1 LLLDYYSGKK
11 IVITAGP
18 TYEKIDPVRFIGN
31 YSTGKMGYAIAEEL
45 ANLGAEVHLVSGPVH
60 IKTQNPNII
69 LYKVESALEMLDV
82 CTKLFIDCDLAIMAA
97 AVADYRPETCEGS
110 KIKKSSDELVLKLVK
125 NPDILAS
132 LGSSKKPGQL
142 LIGFALETNN
152 ELANAKEKLLRKNAD
167 AIVLNSLNDNGAGF
181 SHQTNKI
188 TIILQKD
195 IIFEYP
201 LKDKQL
207 VAKDI
212 ITCISENL
220 KN

>member
-1 LLLDYYSGKK
+1 LLIDYYSGKK
-11 IVITAGP
+11 ILITAGP

-45 ANLGAEVHLVSGPVH
+45 ANLGADVHLVSGPVH
-60 IKTQNPNII
+60 IQTQNPNIK
-69 LYKVESALEMLDV
+69 LYKVESALEMLEI
-82 CTKLFIDCDLAIMAA
+82 CTNLFADCDVAIMAA
-97 AVADYRPETCEGS
+97 AVADYRPESFETN
-110 KIKKSSDELVLKLVK
+110 KIKKHSDDLVLKLVK
-125 NPDILAS
+125 NPDILAT
-132 LGSSKKPGQL
+132 LGTIKKQGQF

-152 ELANAKEKLLRKNAD
+152 EIDNAKEKLLRKNAD
-167 AIVLNSLNDNGAGF
+167 AIVLNSLNDPGAGF

-195 IIFEYP
+195 VIFEYP
-201 LKDKQL
+201 LKDKKL

>member
-1 LLLDYYSGKK
+1 LLNGYYSGKK

-18 TYEKIDPVRFIGN
+18 TYEKLDPVRFIGN

-60 IKTQNPNII
+60 IHTHNPSIN
-69 LYKVESALEMLDV
+69 LYKVESALEMLEI
-82 CTKLFIDCDLAIMAA
+82 CTKLFTDCDIAIMAA
-97 AVADYRPETCEGS
+97 AVADYRPETFETN
-110 KIKKSSDELVLKLVK
+110 KIKKKSDSLVLKLVK
-125 NPDILAS
+125 NPDILAT
-132 LGSSKKPGQL
+132 LGTRKKAGQL

-152 ELANAKEKLLRKNAD
+152 EIANAKEKLIRKNAD
-167 AIVLNSLNDNGAGF
+167 AIVLNSLNDTGAGF

-195 IIFEYP
+195 VIFEYP
-201 LKDKQL
+201 LKDKKL

>member
-1 LLLDYYSGKK
+1 LLLDFYSGKK

-45 ANLGAEVHLVSGPVH
+45 ANIGAEVHLVSGPVH
-60 IKTQNPNII
+60 IKTHNPKIT
-69 LYKVESALEMLDV
+69 LYKVESALEMLEV
-82 CTKLFIDCDLAIMAA
+82 CTSLFTDCDIAIMAA
-97 AVADYRPETCEGS
+97 AVADYRPETYEGS
-110 KIKKSSDELVLKLVK
+110 KIKKTSDDLVLRLVK
-125 NPDILAS
+125 NPDILAT
-132 LGSSKKPGQL
+132 LGSKKKQGQL

-152 ELANAKEKLLRKNAD
+152 ELANAKEKLVRKNAD
-167 AIVLNSLNDNGAGF
+167 AIVLNSLNDSGAGF

>member
-1 LLLDYYSGKK
+1 MLIDYYSGKK
-11 IVITAGP
+11 ILITAGP

-45 ANLGAEVHLVSGPVH
+45 ANLGADVHLVSGPVH
-60 IKTQNPNII
+60 IQTQNPNIK
-69 LYKVESALEMLDV
+69 LYKVESALEMLEI
-82 CTKLFIDCDLAIMAA
+82 CTNLFADCDVAIMAA
-97 AVADYRPETCEGS
+97 AVADYRPESFETN
-110 KIKKSSDELVLKLVK
+110 KIKKHSDDLVLKLVK
-125 NPDILAS
+125 NPDILAT
-132 LGSSKKPGQL
+132 LGTIKKQGQF

-152 ELANAKEKLLRKNAD
+152 EIDNAKEKLLRKNAD
-167 AIVLNSLNDNGAGF
+167 AIVLNSLNDPGAGF

-195 IIFEYP
+195 VIFEYP
-201 LKDKQL
+201 LKDKKL

>member
-1 LLLDYYSGKK
+1 MLIDYYSGKK
-11 IVITAGP
+11 ILITAGP

-45 ANLGAEVHLVSGPVH
+45 ANLGADVHLVSGPVH
-60 IKTQNPNII
+60 IQTQNPKIK
-69 LYKVESALEMLDV
+69 LYKVESALEMLEI
-82 CTKLFIDCDLAIMAA
+82 CTNLFADCDVAIMAA
-97 AVADYRPETCEGS
+97 AVADYRPESFETN
-110 KIKKSSDELVLKLVK
+110 KIKKHSDDLVLKLVK
-125 NPDILAS
+125 NPDILAT
-132 LGSSKKPGQL
+132 LGTIKKQGQF

-152 ELANAKEKLLRKNAD
+152 EIDNAKEKLLRKNAD
-167 AIVLNSLNDNGAGF
+167 AIVLNSLNDPGAGF

-195 IIFEYP
+195 VIFEYP
-201 LKDKQL
+201 LKDKKL